1 MTHRQ
6 QTAAASSSAFGA
18 TILGLFLVMGG
29 AGSVAQPPAAAQ
41 VHEPLLHRAHA
52 HNDYYHPR
60 PLLDALAHGFTSVE
74 ADIFLDGDQLL
85 VGHSLDELNPQRTLQ
100 RLYLDP
106 LWERWQS
113 EGERLL
119 PDGSTFFLH
128 IDIKSAAE
136 PTYRQL
142 HTLLETYAPMLCR
155 VETNQ
160 LVSGA
165 VQVIVSGNRPIDLM
179 RSQTLRLAG
188 IDGRLTD
195 INSSAP
201 AHLMPLV
208 SDHWGKHFS
217 WQGEG
222 PMPEDQ
228 RQRLHQIVR
237 RLHASQRRVRFWA
250 TPEVPAL
257 WEELYEAGVDFL
269 NTDDLAGMQAF
280 LQAKQPRQANPSP
293 P

>member
-1 MTHRQ
+1 MTTRLK
-6 QTAAASSSAFGA
+6 TPLAAIPVLSATVFG
-18 TILGLFLVMGG
+18 LVLVTKI
-29 AGSVAQPPAAAQ
+29 AVAVAQPPS
-41 VHEPLLHRAHA
+41 VVFVDEPVLHRAHA

-60 PLLDALAHGFTSVE
+60 PLLDALAHGFASVE
-74 ADIFLDGDQLL
+74 ADIFLHGEQLL
-85 VGHSLDELNPQRTLQ
+85 VGHSLDELDPERTLE

-106 LWERWQS
+106 LWQRWQA

-136 PTYRQL
+136 PTYLRL
-142 HTLLETYAPMLCR
+142 HTVLESYAPMLCR
-155 VETNQ
+155 VEGNQ
-160 LVSGA
+160 LFPGS
-165 VQVIVSGNRPIDLM
+165 VQVVISGNRPIDLL
-179 RSQTLRLAG
+179 RSQPLRLAG

-222 PMPEDQ
+222 EIPEDQ
-228 RQRLHQIVR
+228 RKRLHQIVR
-237 RLHASQRRVRFWA
+237 RLHASDRRVRFWA
-250 TPEVPAL
+250 TPERPEL
-257 WEELYEAGVDFL
+257 WEVLYEAGVDFL
-269 NTDDLAGMQAF
+269 NTDDLPGMQAF
-280 LQAKQPRQANPSP
+280 LLKKQPTEAAASRR
-293 P
+293 